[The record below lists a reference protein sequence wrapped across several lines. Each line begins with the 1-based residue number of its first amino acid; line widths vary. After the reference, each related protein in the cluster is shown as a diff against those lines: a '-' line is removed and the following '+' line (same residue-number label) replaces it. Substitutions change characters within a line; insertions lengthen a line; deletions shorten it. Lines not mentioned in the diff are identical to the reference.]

1 MSFKERLCAFIFF
14 NLLGYIIQL
23 GSLSNLYLSIK
34 SGEVTSFVLFYTIGN
49 ILSLIGTFI
58 YVGVNTQL
66 SNMTAVERRLTSI
79 VFFSSMIFC
88 LVYPIFDSSTFGKIL
103 TIAAVIVQMISYWI
117 YTISF
122 FPRLQNKLTECCG
135 IITGRKK

>member
-88 LVYPIFDSSTFGKIL
+88 LVYPIFDSSTFGKFL

-122 FPRLQNKLTECCG
+122 FPRLQNKLT
-135 IITGRKK
+135 